1 MKLSVNGEERQ
12 LPEGTTVAD
21 VLEDRTRGVAVAVN
35 LEVVPRSTWSDAV
48 LHAGDRVEILEA
60 HQGG

>member
-1 MKLSVNGEERQ
+1 MQISVNGEERR

-21 VLEDRTRGVAVAVN
+21 VLGDRTKGVAIAVN
-35 LEVVPRSTWSDAV
+35 LEVVPHSTWSDAV
-48 LHAGDRVEILEA
+48 LHDGDRVEILEA